1 MDLDDQAST
10 DELRLMIK
18 ALTER
23 PDAGPILGAI
33 LGNACTVE
41 RNATRATLIR
51 EIRKW
56 YTGELTN

>member
-1 MDLDDQAST
+1 MDLTSNDT

-18 ALTER
+18 TLATR

-33 LGNACTVE
+33 LGNAVTVDAD
-41 RNATRATLIR
+41 ATRGVLLR

-56 YTGELTN
+56 YTGQLKN